1 MDVIELINRL
11 QNELMIPDCFVL
23 SEEKLMSEDTMSELI
38 QSLDCNTLNIGDKY
52 AIYEIIKQWLIMKKL
67 EEESK

>member
-52 AIYEIIKQWLIMKKL
+52 ALYEIIKQWLTMKK
-67 EEESK
+67 EES

>member
-38 QSLDCNTLNIGDKY
+38 QSLDCNMLNIGDKY
-52 AIYEIIKQWLIMKKL
+52 ALYEIIKQWIEMKRQ
-67 EEESK
+67 EES